1 MGRLGEKNT
10 FVDEVY
16 NEFLDLD
23 YDVTYTDLNPKR
35 DNKEKMDKAE
45 DVLSKLY
52 GIVETEYKEVSER
65 YNIESIEEK
74 KVLHNK
80 N

>member
-23 YDVTYTDLNPKR
+23 YDVTYTD
-35 DNKEKMDKAE
+35 
-45 DVLSKLY
+45 
-52 GIVETEYKEVSER
+52 
-65 YNIESIEEK
+65 
-74 KVLHNK
+74 
-80 N
+80 